1 MPPCRYSQAWLPAS
15 SWLRGEGKELESSVE
30 VLLASSLRTK
40 RKPQPN
46 CPADILGSLSNNDGK
61 GYENVTQKV
70 KSHCFKL
77 YRFYSI
83 SFNLSNVGNLFW
95 SWILNDSTEV
105 QGKKKKVVCLYCVL
119 CSRSPQN
126 VKLAIFTSWS
136 CSDGEEIQLF
146 RERLSEKMCTRQSRK
161 VIWDM
166 INTLFLTL

>member
-1 MPPCRYSQAWLPAS
+1 MQMIHVQFVLHLVIRRPRPWSGQNERKQHRNLNEKLDKGLDYIILLSQLDMPRCRYSHTWLPAS
-15 SWLRGEGKELESSVE
+15 SSLRGEGRVLESSLE

-70 KSHCFKL
+70 KSRCFKL

-95 SWILNDSTEV
+95 S
-105 QGKKKKVVCLYCVL
+105 
-119 CSRSPQN
+119 
-126 VKLAIFTSWS
+126 
-136 CSDGEEIQLF
+136 
-146 RERLSEKMCTRQSRK
+146 
-161 VIWDM
+161 
-166 INTLFLTL
+166 